1 MGTGIR
7 VQLITVAGPLVGKQM
22 EVQTGYRVRVGRT
35 DQSHYALPE
44 DQFLSGVQF
53 SLECNAQE
61 CILRDSSRNGTFL
74 NGSRVRESML
84 RDGDQIVGGQ
94 TTFTVRVGALEPND
108 LLTNL
113 IAALQAHDQPLF
125 AIVDA
130 ARDVKALA
138 AVRQSGEYYESL
150 FDGKLG
156 AATAEAAPYLI
167 AIPKNSPLLGTL
179 LRMGWGRSWGV
190 YFNSFLPFSEAR
202 KHLRR
207 FLMVRSDDGREMYFR
222 FYDPRVL
229 RVFLPT
235 CTVPEAMQFFGA
247 LSCYMME
254 AEDPKRITQ
263 FNCTPDGLVQKTLDL
278 QQSNAPV
285 GERLTA

>member
-1 MGTGIR
+1 MGKGIH
-7 VQLITVAGPLVGKQM
+7 VQLITVAGPAVGKQM
-22 EVQTGYRVRVGRT
+22 EVQTGYRVRIGRT
-35 DQSHYALPE
+35 DQSHYALAE

-53 SLECNAQE
+53 SLECSGEE
-61 CILRDSSRNGTFL
+61 CVLRDSSRNGTFV
-74 NGSRVRESML
+74 NDARVRESVL
-84 RDGDQIVGGQ
+84 RDGDKIVGGQ
-94 TTFTVRVGALEPND
+94 TTFMVRIGALQASD

-113 IAALQAHDQPLF
+113 IAVLRSHEQPLF

-138 AVRQSGEYYESL
+138 AVRQTGEYYESL
-150 FDGKLG
+150 FDGQLG
-156 AATAEAAPYLI
+156 AATAEAAPYLV
-167 AIPKNSPLLGTL
+167 AIPKNSPLLETL
-179 LRMGWGRSWGV
+179 LRLGWGRSWGV
-190 YFNSFLPFSEAR
+190 YFTSFLPFPEAR

-207 FLMVRSDDGREMYFR
+207 FLIVRSDAGREMYFR

-254 AEDPKRITQ
+254 AEDPKRVTQ
-263 FNCTPDGLVQKTLDL
+263 FSCTADGLVQKTLDL
-278 QQSNAPV
+278 QQSSAPV
-285 GERLTA
+285 GEPLTA

>member
-7 VQLITVAGPLVGKQM
+7 VQLTTVAGPLMGKEM
-22 EVQTGYRVRVGRT
+22 EVQTGYRVRIGRT

-53 SLECNAQE
+53 SLECDTE
-61 CILRDSSRNGTFL
+61 RCILRDSSRNGTFV
-74 NGSRVRESML
+74 NGVRVQESVL

-94 TTFTVRVGALEPND
+94 TTFSARVGSLQVND
-108 LLTNL
+108 PLTNL
-113 IAALQAHDQPLF
+113 IAVLQAPEQPLF

-138 AVRQSGEYYESL
+138 AVRQAREYYESL
-150 FDGKLG
+150 FDGQLG
-156 AATAEAAPYLI
+156 AATAEAAPYLV
-167 AIPKNSPLLGTL
+167 AIPKNSPLLQTL
-179 LRMGWGRSWGV
+179 LRLGWGRSWGV
-190 YFNSFLPFSEAR
+190 YFTSFLPFAEAR

-207 FLMVRSDDGREMYFR
+207 FLIVRSDDGREMYFR

-235 CTVPEAMQFFGA
+235 CTVPEAMQFFGP
-247 LSCYMME
+247 LSFYMME

-278 QQSNAPV
+278 QNSHSPI
-285 GERLTA
+285 GDRLTA

>member
-7 VQLITVAGPLVGKQM
+7 VQLTTVAGPLMGKEM
-22 EVQTGYRVRVGRT
+22 EVQTGYRVRIGRT

-53 SLECNAQE
+53 SLECDAE
-61 CILRDSSRNGTFL
+61 RCTLRDSSRNGTFV
-74 NGSRVRESML
+74 NGVRVQEHTL

-94 TTFTVRVGALEPND
+94 TTFSVRVGALEAND
-108 LLTNL
+108 PLANL
-113 IAALQAHDQPLF
+113 ITALQAHEQPLF

-130 ARDVKALA
+130 ARDVRALA
-138 AVRQSGEYYESL
+138 VVRQAREYYESL
-150 FDGKLG
+150 FDGQLG
-156 AATAEAAPYLI
+156 AATAEAAPYLV
-167 AIPKNSPLLGTL
+167 AIPKNSPLLQAL
-179 LRMGWGRSWGV
+179 LRLGWGRSWGV
-190 YFNSFLPFSEAR
+190 YFTSFLPFADAR

-207 FLMVRSDDGREMYFR
+207 FLIVRSDDGREMYFR

-247 LSCYMME
+247 LSFYMME

-263 FNCTPDGLVQKTLDL
+263 FNCTPDGLVQKTLEL
-278 QQSNAPV
+278 QHSHSPV
-285 GERLTA
+285 GDPLSA